1 MSNLNNIKIEL
12 NSYYFIITILVI
24 IFSASIYLIKYVD
37 FIGKE
42 LEDKEKKP
50 QSNIIMK
57 AHLNPENIL
66 EKYSSF
72 ILPLVALIS
81 FFIACF
87 FVSKVLIIG
96 VPSGKVKYFGI
107 YFIVIITAILIVFN
121 NSVLKEEKVIH
132 YIKGRKFSVVG
143 MLMVLGISALFFGF
157 IDNFGLQLGI
167 EALDNSFLNI
177 FLGPLS
183 EDTRFKKEKKSISR
197 NLQYMNNWA
206 NGKWRAVL
214 NQTLRFKEEI
224 RKIKHPKINQLMEDI
239 DELIDEQGGKPMEV
253 PLNVKNQGLIGD
265 YIQNIK
271 RKYDL
276 IEGSKAMMGNTF
288 SNVIGAL
295 LSSALIN
302 LFTYMTKY
310 DGIYSGDEEI
320 DSSFF
325 VSKINSYLPFL
336 EGFFIMIGCLIPVV
350 LNIAMKKDNYNTNNS
365 KSWIILS
372 IIAIIAIIMMF
383 LSVKDSKKMTVKD
396 KENSV
401 RKTLIDLKKRLDIT
415 ENDKELNNKIDNFVK
430 N

>member
-1 MSNLNNIKIEL
+1 MSNLNHIKIEL

-24 IFSASIYLIKYVD
+24 IFTSSIYLIKYVD
-37 FIGKE
+37 IN
-42 LEDKEKKP
+42 EKDNEKNN
-50 QSNIIMK
+50 QNKIIK
-57 AHLNPENIL
+57 NTESIL

-72 ILPLVALIS
+72 FLPVVSLIS

-107 YFIVIITAILIVFN
+107 YFIIIIAAILIVFN
-121 NSVLKEEKVIH
+121 NSILKEEKVVQ

-167 EALDNSFLNI
+167 EALDNSFLNL

-183 EDTRFKKEKKSISR
+183 VDSRFKKEQKSISR

-206 NGKWRAVL
+206 NGKWRSVL

-310 DGIYSGDEEI
+310 DGIYSGDEDI

-415 ENDKELNNKIDNFVK
+415 ESDIELNNKIDIFVK

>member
-1 MSNLNNIKIEL
+1 MSNINIEL

-24 IFSASIYLIKYVD
+24 IFTASIYLIQFVD
-37 FIGKE
+37 FLEKE
-42 LEDKEKKP
+42 LEDKPKTP
-50 QSNIIMK
+50 QSNMITK
-57 AHLNPENIL
+57 RHLNPENIL

-72 ILPLVALIS
+72 ILPLIALIS
-81 FFIACF
+81 FFISCF

-107 YFIVIITAILIVFN
+107 YFIVIITVILIIFN
-121 NSVLKEEKVIH
+121 NTVLKEENVIK
-132 YIKGRKFSVVG
+132 YIKGKKFSVVG
-143 MLMVLGISALFFGF
+143 MLMALGISALFFGF

-183 EDTRFKKEKKSISR
+183 EDTRFKKEKKSISK
-197 NLQYMNNWA
+197 NLQYMNNWS

-224 RKIKHPKINQLMEDI
+224 RKIKHPKINDLMTDI
-239 DELIDEQGGKPMEV
+239 DELINEQGGKPMEV

-295 LSSALIN
+295 LSSALVN

-310 DGIYSGDEEI
+310 DGIYSGDDKI
-320 DSSFF
+320 DKSFF
-325 VSKINSYLPFL
+325 VSKINSYLPFI
-336 EGFFIMIGCLIPVV
+336 EGFFIMIGCLIPIV
-350 LNIAMKKDNYNTNNS
+350 LNIAMKKDNYNTNNT

-372 IIAIIAIIMMF
+372 IITSIAIIMMF
-383 LSVKDSKKMTVKD
+383 LSVRDSKKMTIKD

-401 RKTLIDLKKRLDIT
+401 KKTLLDLKNRLDIT
-415 ENDKELNNKIDNFVK
+415 ESDVELNSKINNFIK

>member
-1 MSNLNNIKIEL
+1 MSNLNHIKIEL

-24 IFSASIYLIKYVD
+24 IFTSSIYLIKYVD
-37 FIGKE
+37 IN
-42 LEDKEKKP
+42 EKDNEKNN
-50 QSNIIMK
+50 QNKIIK
-57 AHLNPENIL
+57 NTESIL

-72 ILPLVALIS
+72 FLPVVSLIS

-107 YFIVIITAILIVFN
+107 YFIIIIAAILIVFN
-121 NSVLKEEKVIH
+121 NSILKEEKVVQ

-183 EDTRFKKEKKSISR
+183 VDSRFKKEKKSISR

-206 NGKWRAVL
+206 NGKWRSVL

-253 PLNVKNQGLIGD
+253 PLNVKKQGLIGD

-288 SNVIGAL
+288 SNIIGAL

-415 ENDKELNNKIDNFVK
+415 ESDIELNSKIDIFVK

>member
-1 MSNLNNIKIEL
+1 MSNLNHIKIEL

-24 IFSASIYLIKYVD
+24 IFTSSIYLIKYVD
-37 FIGKE
+37 IN
-42 LEDKEKKP
+42 EKDNEKNN
-50 QSNIIMK
+50 QNKIIK
-57 AHLNPENIL
+57 NTESIL

-72 ILPLVALIS
+72 FLPVVSLIS

-107 YFIVIITAILIVFN
+107 YFIIIIAAILIVFN
-121 NSVLKEEKVIH
+121 NSILKEEKVVQ

-167 EALDNSFLNI
+167 EALDNSFLNL

-183 EDTRFKKEKKSISR
+183 VDSRFKKEQKSISR

-206 NGKWRAVL
+206 NGKWRSVL

-253 PLNVKNQGLIGD
+253 PLNVKKQGLIGD

-295 LSSALIN
+295 LSSALLN

-415 ENDKELNNKIDNFVK
+415 ESDVELNSKIDIFVK

>member
-1 MSNLNNIKIEL
+1 MSNLNHIKIEL

-24 IFSASIYLIKYVD
+24 IFTSSIYLIKYVD
-37 FIGKE
+37 IN
-42 LEDKEKKP
+42 EKDNEKNN
-50 QSNIIMK
+50 QNKIIK
-57 AHLNPENIL
+57 NTESIL

-72 ILPLVALIS
+72 FLPVVSLIS

-107 YFIVIITAILIVFN
+107 YFIIIIAAILIVFN
-121 NSVLKEEKVIH
+121 NSILKEEKVVQ

-167 EALDNSFLNI
+167 EALDNSFLNL

-183 EDTRFKKEKKSISR
+183 VDSRFKKEQKSISR

-206 NGKWRAVL
+206 NGKWRSVL

-253 PLNVKNQGLIGD
+253 PLNVKKQGLIGD

-295 LSSALIN
+295 LSSALLN

-365 KSWIILS
+365 KAWIILS

-415 ENDKELNNKIDNFVK
+415 ESDIELNSKIDIFVK

>member
-1 MSNLNNIKIEL
+1 MSNLNHIKIEL

-24 IFSASIYLIKYVD
+24 IFTSSIYLIKYVD
-37 FIGKE
+37 IN
-42 LEDKEKKP
+42 EKDNEKNN
-50 QSNIIMK
+50 QNKIIK
-57 AHLNPENIL
+57 NTESIL

-72 ILPLVALIS
+72 FLPVVSLIS

-107 YFIVIITAILIVFN
+107 YFIIIIAAILIVFN
-121 NSVLKEEKVIH
+121 NSILKEEKVVQ

-183 EDTRFKKEKKSISR
+183 VDSRFKKEKKSISR

-224 RKIKHPKINQLMEDI
+224 RKIKNPKINDLMEDI
-239 DELIDEQGGKPMEV
+239 DELINEQGGKPMEV

-288 SNVIGAL
+288 SNIIGAL

-415 ENDKELNNKIDNFVK
+415 ESDVELNSKIDTLLKIN
-430 N
+430 NLC

>member
-1 MSNLNNIKIEL
+1 MSNLNHIKIEL

-24 IFSASIYLIKYVD
+24 IFTSSIYLIKYVD
-37 FIGKE
+37 IN
-42 LEDKEKKP
+42 EKDNEKNN
-50 QSNIIMK
+50 QNKIIK
-57 AHLNPENIL
+57 NTESIL

-72 ILPLVALIS
+72 FLPVVSLIS

-107 YFIVIITAILIVFN
+107 YFIIIIAAILIVFN
-121 NSVLKEEKVIH
+121 NSILKEEKVVQ

-183 EDTRFKKEKKSISR
+183 VDSRFKKEKKSISR

-224 RKIKHPKINQLMEDI
+224 RKIKNPKINDLMEDI
-239 DELIDEQGGKPMEV
+239 DELINEQGGKPMEV

-288 SNVIGAL
+288 SNIIGAL

-365 KSWIILS
+365 KAWIILS

-415 ENDKELNNKIDNFVK
+415 ESDVELNSKIDTLLKIN
-430 N
+430 NLC

>member
-24 IFSASIYLIKYVD
+24 IFSASIYLIKFVD
-37 FIGKE
+37 IN
-42 LEDKEKKP
+42 EKYNEKNK
-50 QSNIIMK
+50 QNKNINNTESIV
-57 AHLNPENIL
+57 
-66 EKYSSF
+66 EKYSPF
-72 ILPLVALIS
+72 FLPLVTLMS

-87 FVSKVLIIG
+87 FVSKLLIIG
-96 VPSGKVKYFGI
+96 VPSGKVKYSGI
-107 YFIVIITAILIVFN
+107 YFIVIITVILIIFN
-121 NSVLKEEKVIH
+121 NSVLKEEKIIQ
-132 YIKGRKFSVVG
+132 YIKGRKFSIVG

-157 IDNFGLQLGI
+157 IDNFGLQLGV
-167 EALDNSFLNI
+167 EALDNSFLNL

-183 EDTRFKKEKKSISR
+183 VDSRFKKEKKSISK

-206 NGKWRAVL
+206 NGKWRSVL

-224 RKIKHPKINQLMEDI
+224 RKIKNPKINDLMEDI
-239 DELIDEQGGKPMEV
+239 DELINEQGGKPMDV
-253 PLNVKNQGLIGD
+253 PLNVKKQGLIGE

-302 LFTYMTKY
+302 IFTYMTKY

-320 DSSFF
+320 DGSFF

-372 IIAIIAIIMMF
+372 IIGIIAIIMMF
-383 LSVKDSKKMTVKD
+383 FSVKDSKKMTVKD

>member
-1 MSNLNNIKIEL
+1 MSNLNHIKIEL

-24 IFSASIYLIKYVD
+24 IFTSSIYLIKYVD
-37 FIGKE
+37 IN
-42 LEDKEKKP
+42 EKDNEKNN
-50 QSNIIMK
+50 QNKIIK
-57 AHLNPENIL
+57 NTESIL

-72 ILPLVALIS
+72 FLPVVSLIS

-107 YFIVIITAILIVFN
+107 YFIIIIAAILIVFN
-121 NSVLKEEKVIH
+121 NSILKEEKVVQ

-167 EALDNSFLNI
+167 EALDNSFLNL

-183 EDTRFKKEKKSISR
+183 VDSRFKKEQKSISR

-206 NGKWRAVL
+206 NGKWRSVL

-253 PLNVKNQGLIGD
+253 PLNVKKQGLIGD

-271 RKYDL
+271 RQ
-276 IEGSKAMMGNTF
+276 G
-288 SNVIGAL
+288 
-295 LSSALIN
+295 
-302 LFTYMTKY
+302 
-310 DGIYSGDEEI
+310 
-320 DSSFF
+320 
-325 VSKINSYLPFL
+325 
-336 EGFFIMIGCLIPVV
+336 
-350 LNIAMKKDNYNTNNS
+350 
-365 KSWIILS
+365 
-372 IIAIIAIIMMF
+372 
-383 LSVKDSKKMTVKD
+383 
-396 KENSV
+396 
-401 RKTLIDLKKRLDIT
+401 
-415 ENDKELNNKIDNFVK
+415 
-430 N
+430 

>member
-1 MSNLNNIKIEL
+1 MSNLNHIKIEL

-24 IFSASIYLIKYVD
+24 IFTSSIYLIKYVD
-37 FIGKE
+37 IN
-42 LEDKEKKP
+42 EKDNEKNN
-50 QSNIIMK
+50 QNKIIK
-57 AHLNPENIL
+57 NTESIL

-72 ILPLVALIS
+72 FLPVVSLIS

-107 YFIVIITAILIVFN
+107 YFIIIIAAILIVFN
-121 NSVLKEEKVIH
+121 NSILKEEKVVQ

-167 EALDNSFLNI
+167 EALDNSFLNL

-183 EDTRFKKEKKSISR
+183 VDSRFKKEQKSISR

-206 NGKWRAVL
+206 NGKWRSVL

-253 PLNVKNQGLIGD
+253 PLNVKKQGLIGD

-295 LSSALIN
+295 LSSALLN

-415 ENDKELNNKIDNFVK
+415 ESDIELNSKIDIFVK